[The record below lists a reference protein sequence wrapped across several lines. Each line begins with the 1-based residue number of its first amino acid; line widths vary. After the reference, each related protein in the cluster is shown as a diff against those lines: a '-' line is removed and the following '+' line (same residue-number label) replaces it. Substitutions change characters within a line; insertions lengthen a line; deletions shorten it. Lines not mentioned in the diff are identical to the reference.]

1 MRDYEL
7 VVIINPEVTEE
18 NLGAVTDRIGGWI
31 TDGGGEV
38 TNVNVWGRRRLAY
51 TIDERREGTYVI
63 IQLKTTAQ
71 ATTELDRSLR
81 LAEDVLRHLL
91 VRLGD

>member
-7 VVIINPEVTEE
+7 VVILSPEVPEE
-18 NLGAVTDRIGGWI
+18 NLSVVTDRIGAWI

-51 TIDERREGTYVI
+51 SINEQREGTYVVY
-63 IQLKTTAQ
+63 QLKTTAK
-71 ATTELDRSLR
+71 ATVELERSLR
-81 LAEDVLRHLL
+81 LAEDVLRHLI
-91 VRLGD
+91 VRLGE